1 MKITSAQDLAAA
13 VRGRRITMGLSQG
26 DLAVRAG
33 VSRPW
38 LSKVE
43 TGKPATEFGL
53 IIRLLDVLGLSMDL
67 VESDRAEG
75 DFATTSVNLDDLLE
89 EYRDR

>member
-43 TGKPATEFGL
+43 TGKPTTEFGL

-75 DFATTSVNLDDLLE
+75 DCATTSVNLDDLLE